1 VTTALTEALVL
12 TLDSERRM
20 FTDGAVAFDDGGRIV
35 VVGPTAQARDAL
47 GDSARIVECTGRVI
61 APGFVDRSSA
71 APLRHSYHRR
81 SASIAGGR
89 PESLER
95 RALSR
100 AGACRS

>member
-1 VTTALTEALVL
+1 MTTALTGALVL

-61 APGFVDRSSA
+61 APGFVDRSWRPRFGIPTIGEVHLLLPGA
-71 APLRHSYHRR
+71 RR
-81 SASIAGGR
+81 VSNVGR
-89 PESLER
+89 
-95 RALSR
+95 
-100 AGACRS
+100 

>member
-1 VTTALTEALVL
+1 MTTALTGALVL

-61 APGFVDRSSA
+61 AGFVDRSSA

-81 SASIAGGR
+81 SASIAAGR
-89 PESLER
+89 PQGLER